1 MIKMII
7 ITPMIIVMIMKIQ
20 EVKLSAALEVKQGV
34 GDMMNGLIEGIQ
46 NKTNRLLLLL

>member
-7 ITPMIIVMIMKIQ
+7 ITPMIIVMTMKIQ

-34 GDMMNGLIEGIQ
+34 GAMMNGLVEGIQ
-46 NKTNRLLLLL
+46 NKTNRFSYY